1 MENKGFEQLGKPI
14 SVPGQLLSVKQ
25 SVEKTIIFNAN

>member
-14 SVPGQLLSVKQ
+14 SVPGQLLSIKS
-25 SVEKTIIFNAN
+25 SVENPFKL